1 MTSILRFKRFI
12 WLAIVISAT
21 TVLGMG
27 AHAEWLADKTRRI
40 AQSTTQAPAAEKP
53 ATSTDDQK
61 TESST
66 AEKKEAE
73 KKSKA
78 SPKNFRPSEQIEA
91 EQAVDFPY
99 DI

>member
-1 MTSILRFKRFI
+1 MSILKFKRLI
-12 WLAIVISAT
+12 WLTIIISAI

-27 AHAEWLADKTRRI
+27 AHAEWLADSTRII
-40 AQSTTQAPAAEKP
+40 AQSTTQAPAAEEP
-53 ATSTDDQK
+53 AASTKDQK
-61 TESST
+61 AESST

-73 KKSKA
+73 NKSKTPRK
-78 SPKNFRPSEQIEA
+78 SFRPSEQIEA

>member
-1 MTSILRFKRFI
+1 MRF
-12 WLAIVISAT
+12 AIVIAVMAGSPMMAYAEDLPET
-21 TVLGMG
+21 TN
-27 AHAEWLADKTRRI
+27 RRPAAVMI
-40 AQSTTQAPAAEKP
+40 AQNATQPPASHEP
-53 ATSTDDQK
+53 ATSTEDQK

-73 KKSKA
+73 KPSKT
-78 SPKNFRPSEQIEA
+78 PLKNFRPSEQIEA